1 MEIYHV
7 SRSTIAVAECF
18 TSKSKIPI
26 EEGVKLLFLAA
37 RLMGGEFKC
46 LADKYAQDA
55 EIRSKTVNN
64 AIFSGMMSTSEA
76 SESAVTQNVQRKWPA

>member
-46 LADKYAQDA
+46 LSDKYAQDA
-55 EIRSKTVNN
+55 GNSSRTLNS
-64 AIFSGMMSTSEA
+64 AISSGTMLNSGTSA
-76 SESAVTQNVQRKWPA
+76 SAVTQNVLKKWGA

>member
-1 MEIYHV
+1 MDIYHV

-37 RLMGGEFKC
+37 RLKC
-46 LADKYAQDA
+46 PMEEL
-55 EIRSKTVNN
+55 
-64 AIFSGMMSTSEA
+64 
-76 SESAVTQNVQRKWPA
+76 W